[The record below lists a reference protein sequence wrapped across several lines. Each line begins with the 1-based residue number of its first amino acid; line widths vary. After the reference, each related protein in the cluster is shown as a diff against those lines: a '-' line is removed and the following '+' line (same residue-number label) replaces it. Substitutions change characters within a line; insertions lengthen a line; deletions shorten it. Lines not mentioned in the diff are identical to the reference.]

1 LSNSQVHK
9 QIISLLSSGVANS
22 WDYQSAP
29 MRVSVAVL
37 RAIKTGRVPLE
48 PDGTVDAAKAD
59 AWCPLRSALEG
70 PSSWTSLL
78 WSLERRGAQA
88 ELPFCVWAHPIP

>member
-1 LSNSQVHK
+1 MGLSIRAYARQR
-9 QIISLLSSGVANS
+9 GVS
-22 WDYQSAP
+22 HG
-29 MRVSVAVL
+29 AVL

-48 PDGTVDAAKAD
+48 PDGTVDAAEAD